1 MDPVPDVHIAEVAG
15 SNPAQPTGFR
25 SVVTMSSM
33 RAVDSAVSWLF
44 QLITVLF
51 VDVRAGRGPRH
62 IRSVHRGREHSTPP
76 WYVFRPRSSTVG
88 MALSIAAPLLVG
100 VGLLGVVSWWPL
112 LVSLGLLLAVAAWFK
127 GTKLGFWLIGI
138 EGFLLQVALV
148 IAAMLKYG

>member
-1 MDPVPDVHIAEVAG
+1 
-15 SNPAQPTGFR
+15 
-25 SVVTMSSM
+25 MSSM

-88 MALSIAAPLLVG
+88 TALSIAAPLVVG

>member
-1 MDPVPDVHIAEVAG
+1 
-15 SNPAQPTGFR
+15 
-25 SVVTMSSM
+25 MSFM

-88 MALSIAAPLLVG
+88 TALSIAAPLLIGIGLVG
-100 VGLLGVVSWWPL
+100 AESWWPL
-112 LVSLGLLLAVAAWFK
+112 SVSLGLLLAVAAWFK
-127 GTKLGFWLIGI
+127 GTKLGFWLI
-138 EGFLLQVALV
+138 LVVWVVMV
-148 IAAMLKYG
+148 IAALLKYG